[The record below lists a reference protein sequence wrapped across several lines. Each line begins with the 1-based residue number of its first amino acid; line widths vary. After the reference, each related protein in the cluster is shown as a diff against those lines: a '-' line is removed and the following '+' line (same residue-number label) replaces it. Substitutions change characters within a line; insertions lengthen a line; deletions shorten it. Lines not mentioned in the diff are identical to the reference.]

1 MSGIRDQLLAIFA
14 GEEPEYDRAAALG
27 MRALPALRAMVET
40 DPKHAAS
47 AVYVAGLIGS
57 RGALDI
63 LAHAARSDD
72 SGLRLHTAGAVG
84 EFINRARSGDD
95 RDAAWEI
102 LASLLDDPSERV
114 RRFAGRAAAD
124 LPHHAEHAGR
134 ETR

>member
-1 MSGIRDQLLAIFA
+1 MTSIRKQLLAIFA

-27 MRALPALRAMVET
+27 TRALPALRAIVET

-57 RGALDI
+57 REALDI
-63 LAHAARSDD
+63 LAWAARGDD
-72 SGLRLHTAGAVG
+72 SRLRLHTAGALG
-84 EFINRARSGDD
+84 EFINRARSCDE

-102 LASLLDDPSERV
+102 LASLLDDPSKGV

-124 LPHHAEHAGR
+124 LPDYAQHAGR
-134 ETR
+134 DPG